1 VRLSHNHK
9 QLSAFI
15 WSELFTTSTV
25 GQNRC
30 FSSKKEKTLGTSE
43 KGFGITKNGAQNG
56 FLRKSPFS
64 SDNTYG
70 ICKKWL
76 LK

>member
-25 GQNRC
+25 GQNRY
-30 FSSKKEKTLGTSE
+30 FSSKNEKTLGTSE
-43 KGFGITKNGAQNG
+43 KGFGITKNVAQNG
-56 FLRKSPFS
+56 FFKKFPFS

-70 ICKKWL
+70 IWVKNGC
-76 LK
+76 